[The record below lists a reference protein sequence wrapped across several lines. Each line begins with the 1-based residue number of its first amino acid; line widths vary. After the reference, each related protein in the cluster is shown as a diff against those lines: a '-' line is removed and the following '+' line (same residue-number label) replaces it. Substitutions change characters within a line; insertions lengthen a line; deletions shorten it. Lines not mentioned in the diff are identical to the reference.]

1 MLCLVT
7 QLPSGI
13 DTTVPHTARVYDCW
27 LGGKDNF
34 EADRR
39 AAEAGYKAFPGV
51 LQSVRAN
58 RAFLAR
64 VVRYLVTEA
73 GTRQFLDIG
82 SGLPTSSNTHE
93 VAQQKAPESRV
104 VYVDNDPVVLLHAR
118 VMLQSSP
125 EGRTDFYQADAR
137 DPELILEM
145 AAATLDLR
153 EPVAVIMLGV
163 LHFLRDD
170 DQVAAIAAAL
180 SGAVAAGSHL
190 VVSHMAS
197 DIEAE
202 TMAEFARSI
211 TESGFTETIMRD
223 RAQVTRFFAGLDLLA
238 PGVVPVSRWRPDT
251 DLEARAVT
259 TLWGGVGRKPL
270 AEVRREPLAEGSR
283 RPSRRWLPASG
294 W

>member
-1 MLCLVT
+1 MLGFVTCL
-7 QLPSGI
+7 PNGI
-13 DTTVPHTARVYDCW
+13 DTSVPHPARVYDYW

-39 AAEAGYKAFPGV
+39 AAEAGYQAFPGV

-73 GTRQFLDIG
+73 GVRQFLDVG
-82 SGLPTSSNTHE
+82 SGLPTASNTHE
-93 VAQQKAPESRV
+93 IAQEKAPESRV
-104 VYVDNDPVVLLHAR
+104 VYVDNDPVVLMHAR

-125 EGRTDFYQADAR
+125 EGRTDYHQADAR
-137 DPELILEM
+137 DPEFILEK
-145 AAATLDLR
+145 AAATLDFR

-170 DQVAAIAAAL
+170 EQVAAITAAF
-180 SGAVAAGSHL
+180 SGAVAPGSHL
-190 VVSHMAS
+190 AISHAAS

-202 TMAEFARSI
+202 TMADFARSI
-211 TESGFTETIMRD
+211 AETGFPDGVLRD
-223 RAQVTRFFAGLDLLA
+223 RAQVTRLFSGLDLIA

-251 DLEARAVT
+251 EQEARAVT
-259 TLWGGVGRKPL
+259 TLWGGVARKPL
-270 AEVRREPLAEGSR
+270 SPPLTEGRRPASR
-283 RPSRRWLPASG
+283 RRLPASG

>member
-13 DTTVPHTARVYDCW
+13 DTSVPHPARVYDYW

-73 GTRQFLDIG
+73 GVRQFLDIG
-82 SGLPTSSNTHE
+82 SGLPAASNTHE
-93 VAQQKAPESRV
+93 IAQQKAPESRV

-125 EGRTDFYQADAR
+125 EGRTGFHQADAR
-137 DPELILEM
+137 DPGLILER
-145 AAATLDLR
+145 AAATLDFR
-153 EPVAVIMLGV
+153 QPVGVLMLGV
-163 LHFLRDD
+163 LHFLPDD
-170 DQVAAIAAAL
+170 EQAAAITAAF
-180 SGAVAAGSHL
+180 SGAVAPGSHL
-190 VVSHMAS
+190 AVSHMAR
-197 DIEAE
+197 DIEPE
-202 TMAEFARSI
+202 TMARFARNMA
-211 TESGFTETIMRD
+211 ESGLTQATLRD
-223 RAQVTRFFAGLDLLA
+223 HGQVTALLAGLDLLA
-238 PGVVPVSRWRPDT
+238 PGVVPVSKWRPDT
-251 DLEARAVT
+251 DLEAAAVT
-259 TLWGGVGRKPL
+259 TLWGGVARKP
-270 AEVRREPLAEGSR
+270 
-283 RPSRRWLPASG
+283 
-294 W
+294 